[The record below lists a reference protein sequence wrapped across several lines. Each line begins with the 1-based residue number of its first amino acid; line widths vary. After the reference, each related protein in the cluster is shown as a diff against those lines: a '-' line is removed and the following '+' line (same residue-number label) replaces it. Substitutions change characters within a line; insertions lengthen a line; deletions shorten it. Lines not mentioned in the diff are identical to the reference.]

1 MWVGV
6 SCNLI
11 LVSCI
16 GKRWHTHIA
25 YRIIALNNSAV
36 LTVVCIRVRVLAV
49 AVSHFLLP
57 LLRCEMQIWESHKR
71 QDDLS
76 MLTHAGILN

>member
-16 GKRWHTHIA
+16 GKRRHTHIA

-36 LTVVCIRVRVLAV
+36 LTVVCIRVCWLSRCRI
-49 AVSHFLLP
+49 SYSRY
-57 LLRCEMQIWESHKR
+57 LRCEMQIWESHKR

>member
-16 GKRWHTHIA
+16 GKRRHTHIA

-36 LTVVCIRVRVLAV
+36 LTVVCIRVCWLSRCRISYSRYCAARCRYGNLTRDKTTLA
-49 AVSHFLLP
+49 
-57 LLRCEMQIWESHKR
+57 C
-71 QDDLS
+71 
-76 MLTHAGILN
+76 